1 MGDKSPSVSVRSN
14 RPIRGTFHVKVVSE
28 AFRKMTLQERYIIIG
43 NTLIYGRIR
52 VSDFDRVVR
61 TELWAPGEE

>member
-1 MGDKSPSVSVRSN
+1 
-14 RPIRGTFHVKVVSE
+14 
-28 AFRKMTLQERYIIIG
+28 MTLQERYIIIG